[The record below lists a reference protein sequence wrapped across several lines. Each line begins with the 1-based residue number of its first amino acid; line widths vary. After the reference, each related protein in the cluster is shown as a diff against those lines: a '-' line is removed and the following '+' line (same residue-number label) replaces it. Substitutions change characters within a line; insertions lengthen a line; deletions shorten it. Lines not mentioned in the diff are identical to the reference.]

1 MIGWLL
7 STLRSRLLLGVSLGW
22 LALVGALLAYS
33 HLSGGAL
40 AQRENLTHLEY
51 EAQLIAKQLDRS
63 IHVRK
68 QALARLRPSLALDD
82 DLFTQLQRQ
91 EGLLALFDRLM
102 VFDAQGEPVAAW
114 PPFEHGGPN
123 IAAREYFH
131 HVRGFRRPHVSEPY
145 VGGETGI
152 PQVMVI
158 EPLLDEEG
166 RFLGILGGNASL
178 HDGTS
183 FVNLRSQRIGEE
195 GHVVLATAQ
204 GQIISHP
211 DPGYLMQAVPA
222 ADRLPLLDRALYGWE
237 GSGMGEQ
244 LDGQPA
250 LMAFRQVWSADW
262 VVGVFLPVSQA
273 QAPIQRYATELR
285 WVGLATVAL
294 MLPLLWWL
302 LGLGLAPL
310 HRLERQIERVGRGD
324 ARRLRLHTTMREL
337 HQVADAFNR
346 LEDQRRDALASR
358 EAREAFLQAVLASSP
373 VGMFLADMKGR
384 INYVNPALEAISGFN
399 VAASRTSEWVRR
411 VHPDDRPAF
420 IEQWRATLEK
430 GDDHHLQYR
439 FQRDDEQLWVEA
451 QVSRVELGDTA
462 LGFVGMIQDITERH
476 ERETRQ
482 LWEAEHDPLT
492 GCLNRRGFENRL
504 EEACTLQRRDSDQI
518 LSLIMM
524 DLDHFKP
531 VNDTAGHAAGDELL
545 RRIGRLLQETVRQ
558 QDAVARLG
566 GDEFAL
572 LLPACPIERASD
584 IAERIRQGIEA
595 LEFQADGHV
604 FRVTASIGVSSLDE
618 EDRDGGPLVKRADRA
633 SYRAKHKGRNRV
645 VVQAGLSQVAEA
657 GRD

>member
-1 MIGWLL
+1 MSGWLL

-22 LALVGALLAYS
+22 LVLVAALLGYS
-33 HLSGGAL
+33 HLSGGSL
-40 AQRENLTHLEY
+40 AQQENLTHLEY
-51 EAQLIAKQLDRS
+51 EAQLIAGQLERS
-63 IHVRK
+63 IRERQ
-68 QALARLRPSLALDD
+68 QALARLRPSLDLTDD
-82 DLFTQLQRQ
+82 DLFSQLQRQ

-102 VFDAQGEPVAAW
+102 VFDAEGEPVAAW
-114 PPFEHGGPN
+114 PPFAHGGPN
-123 IAAREYFH
+123 IAGRDYFR

-158 EPLLDEEG
+158 EPLLDDEG

-178 HDGTS
+178 HDGNS
-183 FVNLRSQRIGEE
+183 FVNLRSQRIGDD
-195 GHVVLATAQ
+195 GHVLLATAQ
-204 GQIISHP
+204 GQVISHP
-211 DPGYLMQAVPA
+211 DPRLLMAPVP
-222 ADRLPLLDRALYGWE
+222 DESRFPLLDRALYGWE

-262 VVGVFLPVSQA
+262 VVGVFLPLSQA
-273 QAPIQRYATELR
+273 NAPIQRYATELR
-285 WVGLATVAL
+285 WVGLATVML

-324 ARRLRLHTTMREL
+324 AKRLKLHTTMSEL
-337 HQVADAFNR
+337 QQVAEAFNR
-346 LEDQRRDALASR
+346 LETQRRDALASR
-358 EAREAFLQAVLASSP
+358 AAREAFLQAVLASSP
-373 VGMFLADMKGR
+373 AGMFLADMEGR
-384 INYVNPALEAISGFN
+384 VNYVNPALEEISGFDL
-399 VAASRTSEWVRR
+399 ATSRTSEWVRR
-411 VHPDDRPAF
+411 VHPDDRAAF
-420 IEQWRATLEK
+420 IENWRATLES
-430 GDDHHLQYR
+430 GEDHRQQYR
-439 FQRDDEQLWVEA
+439 FLRGHEQFWLEA
-451 QVSRVELGDTA
+451 QVSRVELEGTA

-482 LWEAEHDPLT
+482 RWEAEHDPLT
-492 GCLNRRGFENRL
+492 GCLNRRGFESRL
-504 EEACTLQRRDSDQI
+504 EEACAMHRRESDKV

-545 RRIGRLLQETVRQ
+545 RLIGELLQESVRE

-572 LLPACPIERASD
+572 LLPACPLERATE

-595 LEFQADGHV
+595 IEFQVDGHR
-604 FRVTASIGVSSLDE
+604 FRVTASIGVSNLGVD
-618 EDRDGGPLVKRADRA
+618 DRDGGPLVKRADRA
-633 SYRAKHKGRNRV
+633 SYRAKHQGRNQV
-645 VVQAGLSQVAEA
+645 IVQAGLSEVSES
-657 GRD
+657 